1 MHKGGKCAPG
11 HTTHSAT
18 QKCRVHTTCCNKQH
32 TYTYTQHMHR
42 TQMICTNY
50 YLQQPSS
57 TLSMGSRREGQHGQL
72 TWTQWT
78 VNDTYIFAIITC
90 FIHLQKNS
98 IAAVSVSS
106 GGSVAIISPACL
118 HWACNPLT
126 ASVRRLFAISGHCL
140 KADIHLYTSATELHP
155 KCGVILHMPQ
165 YWKVIPRQVAT
176 LLNP

>member
-1 MHKGGKCAPG
+1 MRGQICSDENSDIFMLSNILVYLIMSYMHKGGKCAPG

-106 GGSVAIISPACL
+106 GGSVAIISPAHAPCIG
-118 HWACNPLT
+118 P
-126 ASVRRLFAISGHCL
+126 
-140 KADIHLYTSATELHP
+140 ATH
-155 KCGVILHMPQ
+155 
-165 YWKVIPRQVAT
+165 
-176 LLNP
+176 